1 VRGRGGGVCAG
12 GGGGSLRRRESPS
25 PARPHPESSSKAR
38 VLTNHST
45 SAKGSAGSPRQ
56 HSANLT
62 TTREEGHTEVPT
74 PKESL
79 SCSNVSTAPPTGS
92 STTGDAVNRISA
104 TPPPV
109 QQAKQREIKRFA
121 WGTVGWR

>member
-1 VRGRGGGVCAG
+1 
-12 GGGGSLRRRESPS
+12 
-25 PARPHPESSSKAR
+25 

-121 WGTVGWR
+121 WGKVVRSAGARD